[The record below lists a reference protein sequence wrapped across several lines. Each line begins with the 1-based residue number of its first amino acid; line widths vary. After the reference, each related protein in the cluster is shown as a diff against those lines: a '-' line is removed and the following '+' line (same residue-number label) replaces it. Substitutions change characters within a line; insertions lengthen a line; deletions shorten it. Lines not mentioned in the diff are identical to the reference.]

1 MSIEE
6 NLRFSINSK
15 SNLFVFY
22 QPIID
27 LSSNRIVA
35 LEALVRWLHP
45 KDGWISPVRFVPV
58 AEQCGLIDSLQEY
71 VLDKACKD
79 SIHRKDSLPV
89 AVNISAKQL
98 GRGILVHF
106 INKILANNKIKS
118 NLISVE
124 ITETAIISNEAD
136 TISELKVLRDMG
148 VQISL
153 DDFGTGYSSLRFLRI
168 FPFDRIK
175 IDKSFVQDS
184 QKKQECA
191 AIIGAIAEMGK
202 RMKVKVLAEGVENE
216 EQHALILSEG
226 CVEAQGYFY
235 GRPSPMEDDVVS
247 IIAAGGLP

>member
-6 NLRFSINSK
+6 NLRFSISSK

-118 NLISVE
+118 NSISIE
-124 ITETAIISNEAD
+124 ITETAIISNEED

-184 QKKQECA
+184 QKNKSVQ
-191 AIIGAIAEMGK
+191 
-202 RMKVKVLAEGVENE
+202 
-216 EQHALILSEG
+216 Q
-226 CVEAQGYFY
+226 
-235 GRPSPMEDDVVS
+235 
-247 IIAAGGLP
+247 